1 MDRIIFLL
9 ITLVCILFVLVF
21 GDYLFFGVWYYFAIP
36 VMAFLIAMPFRPKQ
50 YFLSAISIVILFTYI
65 PYWNY
70 NFSAKQPDGLL
81 GLGHMFS
88 LPGLA
93 IGIIL
98 AGTYLKPKVKM
109 SGYVFIISFLF
120 SLCGFLANQ
129 IIVCSTVFYCGG
141 LISL

>member
-1 MDRIIFLL
+1 AAVRGVSYEWKLIMDRIVFSL
-9 ITLVCILFVLVF
+9 ISLGSILFVLVF
-21 GDYLFFGVWYYFAIP
+21 GDSLFFGVWYYFAIP
-36 VMAFLIAMPFRPKQ
+36 VVAFLLAMPFKPKQ
-50 YFLSAISIVILFTYI
+50 YFLSAISIVILLTYI

-93 IGIIL
+93 AGIIL
-98 AGTYLKPKVKM
+98 AGAHLMPKVKT
-109 SGYVFIISFLF
+109 SGYVFIVSFLF

-129 IIVCSTVFYCGG
+129 II
-141 LISL
+141 